1 MFTGLVK
8 ISPQANN
15 AKYNNIDRV
24 VIMGSSNLNDR
35 SQCGDR
41 DSEIALLVEDQET
54 IPSRMNGR
62 YVRKKNFF
70 FCIKLKVQLVLG
82 K

>member
-1 MFTGLVK
+1 
-8 ISPQANN
+8 
-15 AKYNNIDRV
+15 
-24 VIMGSSNLNDR
+24 MGSSNLNDR

-62 YVRKKNFF
+62 YVRKKFF
-70 FCIKLKVQLVLG
+70 FSVLD
-82 K
+82 

>member
-1 MFTGLVK
+1 M
-8 ISPQANN
+8 
-15 AKYNNIDRV
+15 
-24 VIMGSSNLNDR
+24 VIMGSANLNDR

-62 YVRKKNFF
+62 YVGGFVSVRCN
-70 FCIKLKVQLVLG
+70 G
-82 K
+82 P